1 MSITYPT
8 DRSTYEQSGTVVAQ
22 RVTASLEAPVGV
34 SPSRAFQDTLSYAS
48 LPLLLTATSS
58 NPNLPPIL
66 DISVPAAANG
76 NFLYAGNFAFKTRVT
91 EFDASSDAYGNLNN
105 VETTPLLQADFNYN
119 VNSEVFVTSSTSGSI
134 STLSGNMVVA
144 CSGGAG
150 SYAQLETK
158 HYVRIRPGQGAG
170 TRFSA
175 VFTPN
180 VSGTQIYGWGSDTDG
195 YFVGMSGSQFGIL
208 HRSHGV
214 DEWTLSSSFNIDTLA
229 SQDNIASGF
238 GIDPSKGNVFDIQA
252 QWLGYGSITF
262 NVVNPI
268 TGKFMPFHRIKYAN
282 EHQVPSTRFNSEKVF
297 ARVEG
302 VNGGSGPI
310 EIKGASLLTYVEGK
324 PVYSGPTF
332 ATFNSKTNIATETN
346 ILTLQNKSTFQG
358 LTNKVA
364 IKFRSLGFAVEG
376 TKPAIIRLYKN
387 ATLGGTPSYTDIDVN
402 NSITSYD
409 TAGTTVSGGT
419 LIAAYAVGKSSSNT
433 VYGDD
438 LDLWLYAGET
448 LTITAYSAANTDAT
462 VSIRWVE
469 DH

>member
-34 SPSRAFQDTLSYAS
+34 TPTNAFLDGFRYGSIPQLLSI
-48 LPLLLTATSS
+48 TSS
-58 NPNLPPIL
+58 NPGIGGIIEYLV
-66 DISVPAAANG
+66 SASTNG
-76 NFLYAGNFAFKTRVT
+76 NVSYGANDITVKTSVNELNT
-91 EFDASSDAYGNLNN
+91 STDAYGILNN

-119 VNSEVFVTSSTSGSI
+119 VNSEVFITSSTSGSI
-134 STLSGNMVVA
+134 SALSGNMITA

-175 VFTPN
+175 QFTPN
-180 VSGTQIYGWGSDTDG
+180 VSGTQIYGWGSATDG
-195 YFVGMSGSQFGIL
+195 YFVGMSGSSFGVL
-208 HRSHGV
+208 HRSHGIE
-214 DEWTLSSSFNIDTLA
+214 EWTLTSSFNVDTL
-229 SQDNIASGF
+229 DGNGASGF
-238 GIDPSKGNVFDIQA
+238 SIDPSKGNVFDIQA

-448 LTITAYSAANTDAT
+448 LTITAFSAANTDAT
-462 VSIRWVE
+462 ISVRWVE